1 MELIKAKPEDE
12 EFLFEVYA
20 GSRMDEI
27 NEWQWN
33 EKQKKQFLQ
42 IQYRS
47 QQLSYKHKYP
57 HLETKIIVAE
67 KEKVGRLVLA
77 DLRNKLVI
85 VDLTILPQFQGKG
98 MGTKVLL
105 ECQESARKHDKT
117 VQLSVFRSNER
128 AKSLYEQMGFKQVEC
143 NDLYIFM
150 EWIG

>member
-105 ECQESARKHDKT
+105 EC
-117 VQLSVFRSNER
+117 
-128 AKSLYEQMGFKQVEC
+128 
-143 NDLYIFM
+143 
-150 EWIG
+150 